1 MVVLSFRRCGIVS
14 VTSRKGKPQNLQ
26 QPYITVLVFWG
37 GFVRNCQTTPDIH
50 RFWQVQIFRRE
61 ASAAVIYW
69 NRRFTFSGSVLCFE
83 HGFART
89 RTVKYLT
96 CMQLTIRP
104 LYSPPIHSHPPLPL
118 HSPIQAILV
127 ALLWHRLS
135 GHTASLTSAC
145 SHDLCSKSILYMG
158 CSLCNSLF

>member
-26 QPYITVLVFWG
+26 QPYITALVFWG

-145 SHDLCSKSILYMG
+145 SHDLCSKSIL
-158 CSLCNSLF
+158 